1 MLPPHP
7 HIFWGLKIGSQRI
20 IPSAKRCKNLDN
32 DLYEVYISVL
42 RLLFLSWPW
51 NSPDWLIGWFMFNI
65 FHSSAFWAS
74 LVVTKCLEYVLYSV
88 LKGKQG
94 SEYTVVGTLVPFGL
108 ITRWQD
114 QHKGKSAKREVVSKP
129 AASSSSHQLFFFSF
143 SRATPRHLE
152 IPRLGIYQLSIQ
164 GWGVALGPTLAC
176 GPFLCMK
183 SYWTIIPISL
193 QIVCGCFFITLQLS
207 SCGRYNTNCQ
217 I

>member
-1 MLPPHP
+1 MHFFEWMKMSECFPPTP

-143 SRATPRHLE
+143 LFPLYGCTCST
-152 IPRLGIYQLSIQ
+152 
-164 GWGVALGPTLAC
+164 W
-176 GPFLCMK
+176 K
-183 SYWTIIPISL
+183 S
-193 QIVCGCFFITLQLS
+193 Q
-207 SCGRYNTNCQ
+207 N
-217 I
+217 